1 MKSHRHG
8 EPPSDRAWPQ
18 QCSGAESSG
27 AESSG
32 IESSGVAA
40 AASGAEHT
48 SDAIALVFS
57 RAAIRVCIAWTIGFV
72 VLTAAWFTIGQTV
85 MDQTVMDQTVMEQTT
100 IESPTVK
107 TTISS
112 FPANFTDQ
120 WSKMILISI
129 ASGLVSFA
137 ALLPGWVIGKSV
149 ANDKSVLTGT
159 ATIGVSAAL
168 AIRFTGTVALFVA
181 CRYHFGVH
189 GLASVA
195 FLVIAWYVL
204 LTMVEVQ
211 QLAKGLTALDQPPN
225 A

>member
-1 MKSHRHG
+1 
-8 EPPSDRAWPQ
+8 
-18 QCSGAESSG
+18 
-27 AESSG
+27 
-32 IESSGVAA
+32 VAA

-137 ALLPGWVIGKSV
+137 ALLLGNRQVCRERQISADRHRDHWRIGCIGNSFHWHRCTVRCVPLSLWRSRVSVGRFFGDRLVRFAHDGRSSAVGQRLDGTGSASQRVIKQPTETSST
-149 ANDKSVLTGT
+149 DKYSN
-159 ATIGVSAAL
+159 
-168 AIRFTGTVALFVA
+168 
-181 CRYHFGVH
+181 H
-189 GLASVA
+189 
-195 FLVIAWYVL
+195 
-204 LTMVEVQ
+204 
-211 QLAKGLTALDQPPN
+211 N